1 MAAHDNPGVSELFQ
15 DILDNLE
22 GPGARANFFARFQG
36 PGYTSAQ
43 RRFLGSQFE
52 GRKSGFLGRIG
63 EQMRS
68 GQDPTATFSQDL
80 DRLFNPR
87 EQIAR
92 STPLN
97 TRFTGGNRLLTFSR

>member
-1 MAAHDNPGVSELFQ
+1 MAAGDVNEIFQ
-15 DILDNLE
+15 DIMDDISD
-22 GPGARANFFARFQG
+22 PFGARANFGSRFQG
-36 PGYTSAQ
+36 PGFTSAQ

-52 GRKSGFLGRIG
+52 ERKAGFLGRLG
-63 EQMRS
+63 EQIRS
-68 GQDPTATFSQDL
+68 GQDPTLTFSQDL